1 MDKSVVIDNKFQKR
15 IIPAMVKKIDIENLI
30 SLTSAAKRR
39 GVSRQFIE
47 SLVKRGK
54 LNAVVID
61 GHPFVYAQDVDTY
74 ESESAGRPR
83 KTETKKNREQK

>member
-1 MDKSVVIDNKFQKR
+1 M
-15 IIPAMVKKIDIENLI
+15 AKKVDIENLI

-54 LNAVVID
+54 LTPVVID
-61 GHPFVYAQDVDTY
+61 GHPFVYIQDVDSY
-74 ESESAGRPR
+74 ESETGGRPR
-83 KTETKKNREQK
+83 KERPESELTGKPRIRKGQNN